1 MDGRTEGPLWEAW
14 SYCKRQ
20 SKSVELFYKNM
31 DGDKILTR
39 VHFPFDPAV
48 SGGVCVGGR
57 VRGCVSV
64 CECVLL
70 HSMSCEKRW

>member
-1 MDGRTEGPLWEAW
+1 MEGPLWEAW

-39 VHFPFDPAV
+39 VRFPFDPAV
-48 SGGVCVGGR
+48 SVCVCGGA
-57 VRGCVSV
+57 CVSV
-64 CECVLL
+64 CVCGRV
-70 HSMSCEKRW
+70 